1 MTCPARAVWQVQRC
15 CALPHA
21 ALLSLVALSA
31 RLKTC
36 ASTQRDNCRHNSA
49 LHQDQLEFDPI
60 KLGNDTWAN
69 KLLCRVALLPR
80 CLVALL
86 QLASPSSLWDE
97 LAICFHK
104 AETVAAIFLD
114 VQSQCGHKSS
124 KP

>member
-1 MTCPARAVWQVQRC
+1 M
-15 CALPHA
+15 
-21 ALLSLVALSA
+21 
-31 RLKTC
+31 
-36 ASTQRDNCRHNSA
+36 QRDNCRHNSA
-49 LHQDQLEFDPI
+49 LHQDELELDPI

-69 KLLCRVALLPR
+69 KLPCRVALLPR

-86 QLASPSSLWDE
+86 QLASPSSLWGE

-104 AETVAAIFLD
+104 AETVAAIFHD